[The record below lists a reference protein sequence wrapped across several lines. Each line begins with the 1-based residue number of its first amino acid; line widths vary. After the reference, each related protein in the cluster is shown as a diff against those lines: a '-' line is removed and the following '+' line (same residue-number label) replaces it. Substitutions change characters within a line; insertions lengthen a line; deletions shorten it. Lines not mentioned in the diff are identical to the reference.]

1 MPVELTET
9 IGGSRGGAAAAT
21 SATTT
26 NSNNNSNS
34 NNNDSNNPR
43 IRRRAWFRN
52 YGHSSANTIDGNDS
66 PNTNNNYLNGLMED
80 NGQLYHKGRLCI
92 ADFQDGKRHS
102 GAEESTSILR
112 GTADVFQNVSTRLGF
127 RNVLDANT
135 IKLKQQL
142 NQKQKQKQT
151 RQSAAMNAVRL
162 KVGLYQNFPLANAIL
177 HGSHKR
183 EVALK
188 TSGDKQ
194 MNHVRGTDGWY
205 RSIMIVEDRAMDIY
219 LGPWILVTLNAM
231 LACLLTEVWDVQLP
245 TEALERWDN
254 INSLVLKTALAFLLV
269 FRLNRC
275 AMRYWEARGLWGNL
289 AHITRNLVGNLLMYG
304 SHSPKHRDSAIKW
317 GSSFCVAAKHFIRFG
332 QEYPPDEFAG
342 FLTTS
347 QVARIRDSNHA
358 ALFAASM
365 CRHYLSKIFPVDA
378 TTPPGLAHAHAVRMQ
393 ECETYVA
400 EMVKQVSGMEK
411 IRSTPLP
418 IAYVAHLR
426 TFLLAYCL
434 FLPYVWVDEYSW
446 STIPV
451 VAFTAFAL
459 LGIEGAS
466 SEVEIPFSK
475 DRPNHLAL
483 DAYCLVILDSVLGL
497 VVHDANMHMQGRK
510 GSRVALSSLHSNP
523 CLSDSDDD
531 DDDDEE
537 ITIEFGKEND
547 KNEPLV

>member
-1 MPVELTET
+1 MD
-9 IGGSRGGAAAAT
+9 GAAAAT
-21 SATTT
+21 TATTT
-26 NSNNNSNS
+26 NSNSNNS
-34 NNNDSNNPR
+34 NPR
-43 IRRRAWFRN
+43 IRRRAWFGN
-52 YGHSSANTIDGNDS
+52 HGHSA
-66 PNTNNNYLNGLMED
+66 TNNNGNGNGNDAHPNGLMED

-92 ADFQDGKRHS
+92 ADFQDGKRYS

-112 GTADVFQNVSTRLGF
+112 STADVFQNVSTRL
-127 RNVLDANT
+127 DAT
-135 IKLKQQL
+135 KLKQQL
-142 NQKQKQKQT
+142 HQNQPPEQRT

-177 HGSHKR
+177 HGSHRR

-188 TSGDKQ
+188 KSGDKQ

-219 LGPWILVTLNAM
+219 LGPWILVTLNAV
-231 LACLLTEVWDVQLP
+231 LACLLTERWDVELP

-254 INSLVLKTALAFLLV
+254 IYSLVLKTALAFLLV

-289 AHITRNLVGNLLMYG
+289 AHNTRNLVGNLLMYG
-304 SHSPKHRDSAIKW
+304 SHSPKHRDSAIQW

-342 FLTTS
+342 FLTAS
-347 QVARIRDSNHA
+347 QVARVRDSNHA

-378 TTPPGLAHAHAVRMQ
+378 NTPPGLAHAHVVRQ
-393 ECETYVA
+393 QQCEIYVA

-434 FLPYVWVDEYSW
+434 FLPYVWVTEYSW

-510 GSRVALSSLHSNP
+510 GTRVALSSLNSNP
-523 CLSDSDDD
+523 CLYDSDDD
-531 DDDDEE
+531 DDDEE
-537 ITIEFGKEND
+537 EETTIEFGNENGKD
-547 KNEPLV
+547 EPLV

>member
-1 MPVELTET
+1 MTVELTET
-9 IGGSRGGAAAAT
+9 NVGSMDGATASAT
-21 SATTT
+21 ATTT
-26 NSNNNSNS
+26 NSNNNSN
-34 NNNDSNNPR
+34 NNNNSNRSRSSNPR
-43 IRRRAWFRN
+43 IRRRAWFHT
-52 YGHSSANTIDGNDS
+52 YGHS
-66 PNTNNNYLNGLMED
+66 TNNNGNGNDVRHHHLNGLVED

-92 ADFQDGKRHS
+92 ADFQDGKRHL
-102 GAEESTSILR
+102 GAEKSSSILR
-112 GTADVFQNVSTRLGF
+112 HTADVFQNISTRLGF
-127 RNVLDANT
+127 MNVE
-135 IKLKQQL
+135 LKPER
-142 NQKQKQKQT
+142 T
-151 RQSAAMNAVRL
+151 RQSTAMNEVRL

-177 HGSHKR
+177 HGSHRR

-188 TSGDKQ
+188 KSGDKQ
-194 MNHVRGTDGWY
+194 MSHVRGTDGWY
-205 RSIMIVEDRAMDIY
+205 RSIMIIEDRAMDIY
-219 LGPWILVTLNAM
+219 LGPWILMTLNAV
-231 LACLLTEVWDVQLP
+231 LACMLTEVWGVELP

-254 INSLVLKTALAFLLV
+254 IYSLVLKTALAFLLV

-275 AMRYWEARGLWGNL
+275 AMRYWEARGLWGDL

-317 GSSFCVAAKHFIRFG
+317 GSSFCIAAKHFIRFSHD
-332 QEYPPDEFAG
+332 YPSDEFAG
-342 FLTTS
+342 FLTAN
-347 QVARIRDSNHA
+347 QVARVRESNHA

-378 TTPPGLAHAHAVRMQ
+378 NTPPGLAHARVIRMQ
-393 ECETYVA
+393 ECENYVA

-483 DAYCLVILDSVLGL
+483 DAYCLVILDSVMGL
-497 VVHDANMHMQGRK
+497 VVQDANMHMQGRK
-510 GSRVALSSLHSNP
+510 GTRVALSSLNP
-523 CLSDSDDD
+523 GLYDSDDD
-531 DDDDEE
+531 DDEEEEE
-537 ITIEFGKEND
+537 IIEFGKENGKD
-547 KNEPLV
+547 EPLV